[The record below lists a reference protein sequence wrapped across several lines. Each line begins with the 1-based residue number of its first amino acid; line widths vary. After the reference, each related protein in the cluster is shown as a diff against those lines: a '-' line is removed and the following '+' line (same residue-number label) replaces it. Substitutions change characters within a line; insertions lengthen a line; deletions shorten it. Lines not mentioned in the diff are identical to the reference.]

1 MAENKVDPKEIEKVQ
16 KLLSDEE
23 FVKKLISQDTI
34 EDAKKLF
41 EEQGITTSIEEMKT
55 LGRFIKKISE
65 KGNEKLSDDDLGN
78 ITGGLIKGSATSQGV
93 LTGGLAGMG
102 TGAAIGGALGAVV
115 GGIALA
121 VASNYSDN
129 ELSKA
134 FSNLGFEAV
143 TVSAWIG
150 AGIASTLGGVAGAIA
165 GGVKGYKSEEKWFNK
180 RILKKGR

>member
-1 MAENKVDPKEIEKVQ
+1 MNENKVDPKEIEKVQ

-23 FVKKLISQDTI
+23 FVKKLISQETV

-41 EEQGITTSIEEMKT
+41 EDQGITTSIEEMEM
-55 LGRFIKKISE
+55 LGKLLNKISE
-65 KGNEKLSDDDLGN
+65 NNAQLSDDYLEN
-78 ITGGLIKGSATSQGV
+78 VTGGSKGKNLTISSALADGTVGY
-93 LTGGLAGMG
+93 GAGL
-102 TGAAIGGALGAVV
+102 AIGGALGAVV

-143 TVSAWIG
+143 TVCAWIG

-165 GGVKGYKSEEKWFNK
+165 GGIKDKWFY
-180 RILKKGR
+180 KKGR

>member
-1 MAENKVDPKEIEKVQ
+1 MNKNKVDPKEIEKVQ
-16 KLLSDEE
+16 KLLCNEE
-23 FVKKLISQDTI
+23 FVKKLISQETI

-41 EEQGITTSIEEMKT
+41 EDQGITTSIEEMEM
-55 LGRFIKKISE
+55 LGKLLNKISE
-65 KGNEKLSDDDLGN
+65 NNVQLSDDYLEN
-78 ITGGLIKGSATSQGV
+78 VTGGSNVEKNLTISSALADGTVGY
-93 LTGGLAGMG
+93 GAGL
-102 TGAAIGGALGAVV
+102 AIGGALGAVV

-143 TVSAWIG
+143 TVCAWIG

-165 GGVKGYKSEEKWFNK
+165 GGIKDKWFY
-180 RILKKGR
+180 KKGR